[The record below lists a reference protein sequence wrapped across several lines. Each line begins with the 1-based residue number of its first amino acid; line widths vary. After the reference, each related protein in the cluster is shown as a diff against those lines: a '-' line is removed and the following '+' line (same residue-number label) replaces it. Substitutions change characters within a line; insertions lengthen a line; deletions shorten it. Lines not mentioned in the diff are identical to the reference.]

1 MNISTLLGRLNDLE
15 HAMADLYLWLSGV
28 FEDDPE
34 ASRLFARLH
43 VQELSHAN
51 LVQYERRLVRSDP
64 DTFYGVDLDV
74 EPVTEVLGWIEEF
87 RSGGAPP
94 TLGEALLFSMRVE
107 SHAAEHLHR
116 KAVAA
121 SNRDLCAMV
130 AQLAEAD
137 RQHFETLRSF
147 VDRHRHLLG

>member
-1 MNISTLLGRLNDLE
+1 MDIATLLTRLDQLE

-28 FEDDPE
+28 FEDDHE
-34 ASRLFARLH
+34 VSRLFARLH
-43 VQELSHAN
+43 TQELAHAN

-64 DTFYGVDLDV
+64 DTFSSVDLDAGPV
-74 EPVTEVLGWIEEF
+74 EEVMGWIREF
-87 RSGGAPP
+87 RSAAAPP
-94 TLGEALLFSMRVE
+94 VLKEALLFSMRVE

-121 SNRDLCAMV
+121 SNRTLCAMV

-137 RQHFETLRSF
+137 RQHFETLRDF
-147 VDRHRHLLG
+147 VASHPHLLE